1 MGDGST
7 RTTSRGCAVIEAEL
21 YAAIRRHYFADH
33 WKIGTIAEQLHVHP
47 DTVRRAIGAERFNAP
62 RTSVRQAMSDPYVP
76 YIQQIL
82 DRYPR
87 LRATRVYEMVR
98 DRGYQGSVVQ
108 LRRLVLT
115 LRPLPPREAML
126 RLKTLPGEQGQ
137 VDWASFGKV
146 RIGRAER
153 ALSCFVL
160 TLSYSRALW
169 FEFSLDQTLESFLRG
184 HVRAFES
191 FGGTP
196 RELLHDNL
204 ASAVLERRG
213 EQARLHPRYLELAGH
228 YHFGP
233 KPCRLARGSDK
244 GRVER
249 SIHYIRYSFF
259 PARSF
264 VTLAELNAE
273 AILWR
278 ERTAHL
284 RPWPGGDGRT
294 VAEVFAE
301 EQSYLHKLPQ
311 HPFESDALV
320 TVRSGKTHYVRFD
333 SNDYSIPHT
342 AVGRDL
348 LLAVSDTLIRVLD
361 GATEIARHV
370 RCWDRRQLIDDP
382 THKEALLADRRRAVR
397 TEGKTTLTRSVPEAE
412 RFLDAAFQSGES
424 HTRAVRGLE
433 SLLRL
438 WGAEPLRAA
447 LAEALGR
454 GTPTLASVNVLLEQQ
469 RRRSQRPAVRPLD
482 LADRPELE
490 ALHVQPHSLEDYDDL
505 TDDTDQNDD

>member
-1 MGDGST
+1 MRGSIRST
-7 RTTSRGCAVIEAEL
+7 RAECVVIEAEL

-33 WKIGTIAEQLHVHP
+33 WKIGTIAAELRVHP
-47 DTVRRAIGAERFNAP
+47 DAVRRAIGAESFNAS
-62 RTSVRQAMSDPYVP
+62 RTTLRQTMSDPYVP
-76 YIQQIL
+76 YIQEIL
-82 DRYPR
+82 ERYPR

-98 DRGYQGSVVQ
+98 ERGYQGSVVQ
-108 LRRLVLT
+108 LRRVVRS
-115 LRPLPPREAML
+115 LRPAAPREAML
-126 RLKTLPGEQGQ
+126 RLRTLPGEQGQ

-146 RIGRAER
+146 TIGRAER

-196 RELLHDNL
+196 RDLLHDNL

-233 KPCRLARGSDK
+233 KPCRLGRGSDK

-249 SIHYIRYSFF
+249 SIHYIRHSFF

-264 VTLAELNAE
+264 VTLDELNAE
-273 AILWR
+273 ALAWR
-278 ERTAHL
+278 DSVAHA

-294 VAEVFAE
+294 VAEALTE
-301 EQSYLHKLPQ
+301 EQPYLHKLPQ
-311 HPFESDALV
+311 HPFQSDALV
-320 TVRSGKTHYVRFD
+320 PVRSGKTHYVRFD
-333 SNDYSIPHT
+333 GNDYSIPHT
-342 AVGRDL
+342 AVGREL
-348 LLAVSDTLIRVLD
+348 LLAASDTLVRVLD
-361 GATEIARHV
+361 GARELARHV
-370 RCWDRRQLIDDP
+370 RCWDRRQVVDDP
-382 THKEALLADRRRAVR
+382 AHKEALLAERRRAVR
-397 TEGKTTLTRSVPEAE
+397 TEGKTTLTRSVPESE
-412 RFLDAAFQSGES
+412 RFLDAAFHAGES
-424 HTRAVRGLE
+424 HTRATRALE
-433 SLLRL
+433 GLLRL
-438 WGAEPLRAA
+438 WGAGSLQ
-447 LAEALGR
+447 EALSEALRR

-469 RRRSQRPAVRPLD
+469 RRRNRRAAPRPLD
-482 LADRPELE
+482 LGDRPELE

-505 TDDTDQNDD
+505 IDEDHT

>member
-1 MGDGST
+1 MAGTGIGSIRST
-7 RTTSRGCAVIEAEL
+7 RRECAVIEAEL

-47 DTVRRAIGAERFNAP
+47 DAVRRAIGVERFNAP
-62 RTSVRQAMSDPYVP
+62 RTTLRQAMSDPYVA
-76 YIQQIL
+76 YIEEIL
-82 DRYPR
+82 ARYPR

-108 LRRLVLT
+108 LRRVVRT
-115 LRPLPPREAML
+115 LRPVPPREAML
-126 RLKTLPGEQGQ
+126 RLRTLPGEQGQ

-146 RIGRAER
+146 QIGRAER

-184 HVRAFES
+184 HVHAFES

-196 RELLHDNL
+196 RDLLHDNL

-233 KPCRLARGSDK
+233 KPCRLGRGSDK

-249 SIHYIRYSFF
+249 SIHYIRHSFF

-264 VTLAELNAE
+264 VTLDDLNAQ
-273 AILWR
+273 ALLWR
-278 ERTAHL
+278 DQIAHE
-284 RPWPGGDGRT
+284 RPWPGGDGRS
-294 VAEVFAE
+294 VAEAFAE
-301 EQSYLHKLPQ
+301 EQPYLHQLPQ
-311 HPFESDALV
+311 NPFQSDALV
-320 TVRSGKTHYVRFD
+320 AVRSGKTHYVRFD
-333 SNDYSIPHT
+333 GNDYSIPHT

-348 LLAVSDTLIRVLD
+348 ILLVSDTLVRVLD
-361 GATEIARHV
+361 GTSELARHA
-370 RCWDRRQLIDDP
+370 RSWDRRQVIDDP
-382 THKEALLADRRRAVR
+382 RHKEALLAERRRAVR
-397 TEGKTTLTRSVPEAE
+397 TEGKTTLTRSVPESE
-412 RFLDAAFQSGES
+412 RFLDAAFHAGES
-424 HTRAVRGLE
+424 HTRAARGLE
-433 SLLRL
+433 TLLRL
-438 WGAEPLRAA
+438 WGTTPLQEA
-447 LAEALGR
+447 LAEAMRR

-469 RRRSQRPAVRPLD
+469 RRRNRRPAVRPLD
-482 LADRPELE
+482 LGDRPELE
-490 ALHVQPHSLEDYDDL
+490 ALHVQPHSLEDYDEL
-505 TDDTDQNDD
+505 THEDND